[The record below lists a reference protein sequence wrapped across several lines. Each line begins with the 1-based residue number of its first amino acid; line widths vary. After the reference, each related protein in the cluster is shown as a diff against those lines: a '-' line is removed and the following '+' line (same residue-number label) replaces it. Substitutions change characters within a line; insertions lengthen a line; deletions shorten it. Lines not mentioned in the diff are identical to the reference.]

1 MAAATCR
8 RSETSLALNVNYT
21 TTSDGCRL
29 AWRRDGTTGGTPI
42 LFANSIGT
50 SLELWDPQIAALQND
65 FDIVRFDTRGH
76 GRSDAPDGNYDLTTL
91 ARDVIAVLDAAGL
104 DRANIC
110 GISMGGLT
118 AMRLALDSPH
128 RVHRLVLADTAA
140 RIGSAHSWEQ
150 RRDAVLTHGMAA
162 IADAA
167 MERFFSPAFREH
179 RPETVTRFR
188 RALLATSATGYAG
201 CCAALRDADLTRD
214 VNRIENPTL
223 VITGLRDV
231 STTPAQMRNLA
242 GAIAGSHVAE
252 LDAAHLSNVELPEEF
267 SRQVAISFLPP
278 AAAEN

>member
-1 MAAATCR
+1 
-8 RSETSLALNVNYT
+8 
-21 TTSDGCRL
+21 
-29 AWRRDGTTGGTPI
+29 
-42 LFANSIGT
+42 
-50 SLELWDPQIAALQND
+50 
-65 FDIVRFDTRGH
+65 
-76 GRSDAPDGNYDLTTL
+76 
-91 ARDVIAVLDAAGL
+91 
-104 DRANIC
+104 
-110 GISMGGLT
+110 
-118 AMRLALDSPH
+118 
-128 RVHRLVLADTAA
+128 
-140 RIGSAHSWEQ
+140 
-150 RRDAVLTHGMAA
+150 MAA

-167 MERFFSPAFREH
+167 MERFFSPAFRER

-188 RALLATSATGYAG
+188 RDLLATSATGYAG
-201 CCAALRDADLTRD
+201 CCAALRDTDLTRD